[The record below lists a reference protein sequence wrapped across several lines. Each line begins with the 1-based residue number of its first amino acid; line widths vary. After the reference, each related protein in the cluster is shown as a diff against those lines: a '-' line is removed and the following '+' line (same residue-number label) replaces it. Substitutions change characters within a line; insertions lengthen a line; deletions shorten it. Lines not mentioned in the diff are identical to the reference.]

1 MSFRLEHAQNPR
13 FTHHNLQSNPH
24 AAYLFVEEGHGYKGK
39 RLYLTKIEE
48 EENFNHRNTLKYFE
62 D

>member
-1 MSFRLEHAQNPR
+1 MPKTLVSP
-13 FTHHNLQSNPH
+13 TTISSPNPH

-39 RLYLTKIEE
+39 RLYLTKIKE